1 VHTSLRLVIQVLVQ
15 PPSAGEYHQMKIDF
29 ILTVGVLLSNLWD
42 TFASS
47 LGMS

>member
-1 VHTSLRLVIQVLVQ
+1 VHTSLRLVTQVLVQ